1 MSNLP
6 NNDEEENT
14 ESKVSVKILVSVFLL
29 TVCVLSAVIG
39 VMNYYVNP
47 YKIFRPDLK
56 LTQSYDLML
65 DRKIIYPKLKLN
77 SHNDY
82 WGVFI
87 GPSSMLTSIS
97 DMNLEKIL
105 PEKKI
110 Y

>member
-65 DRKIIYPKLKLN
+65 D
-77 SHNDY
+77 
-82 WGVFI
+82 
-87 GPSSMLTSIS
+87 
-97 DMNLEKIL
+97 
-105 PEKKI
+105 
-110 Y
+110 